1 MKLPEIEQ
9 EEQDGQEFDK
19 KKIYIIV
26 AIVIALLVIALGSCA
41 IWGHSRKPTQGN
53 IKLTDESV
61 PLDGDIVPQG
71 EDWDGEQNKKETNIS
86 LIEIPVYESL
96 YVSEENPYIWLNN
109 PETNEGIAYFQ
120 YSVKEGDDILFG
132 EEQEEQVWVEA
143 GKAVR
148 AEMASRISYG
158 EHEIT
163 ICIKACDPKTHE
175 PLNGAEVKT
184 KITLQGGPINVST
197 E

>member
-9 EEQDGQEFDK
+9 EEQDGQELDR

-41 IWGHSRKPTQGN
+41 VWGHSKKTNPGN
-53 IKLTDESV
+53 IELTDDSM
-61 PLDGDIVPQG
+61 PLDEGIILQG

>member
-9 EEQDGQEFDK
+9 EEQDGQELDR

-26 AIVIALLVIALGSCA
+26 AIVIALLVIVLGSCA
-41 IWGHSRKPTQGN
+41 VWGHSKKTNPGN
-53 IKLTDESV
+53 IELTDDSML
-61 PLDGDIVPQG
+61 LDGGIIPQG

-120 YSVKEGDDILFG
+120 YSVKEDDDILFG

-175 PLNGAEVKT
+175 ALNGAEVKT